1 MLQKP
6 RKLRSDGPLGSY
18 AFLIMLYMLVS
29 DQKTRNSGEGEFL
42 GVPGELRGFEA
53 AWKKYGRL
61 PWKDLFQPAIEIATE
76 GFPASPALEW
86 AVSLNQRIINN
97 DPGLR

>member
-1 MLQKP
+1 
-6 RKLRSDGPLGSY
+6 
-18 AFLIMLYMLVS
+18 
-29 DQKTRNSGEGEFL
+29 
-42 GVPGELRGFEA
+42 VPGELRGFEV

-61 PWKDLFQPAIEIATE
+61 PWKHLFQPAIEIATK
-76 GFPASPALEW
+76 GFPATDALEL